1 MATSSSGDP
10 TCPVDV
16 TGLLNAW
23 TQGDLEARERLFP
36 LIYADLRRIAGA
48 RLKRERSAH
57 TLQPTELVHEVFL
70 KLAHSRMSWK
80 DRGHFYAVAAEAMR
94 RVLID
99 HARSKRR
106 RKRGAGSDPLP
117 LDETVAVPIRLD
129 HQVIELIEA
138 LGELRVMDSRQGE
151 VVDLRFFAG
160 LSVEETALAL
170 DLSPATIKREWSVA
184 RTWLH
189 HRMTKGHGRASML

>member
-1 MATSSSGDP
+1 
-10 TCPVDV
+10 
-16 TGLLNAW
+16 
-23 TQGDLEARERLFP
+23 LEARDRLFP
-36 LIYADLRRIAGA
+36 FVYAELRRLAGA
-48 RLKRERSAH
+48 RLKGERSGH
-57 TLQPTELVHEVFL
+57 SLQPTELVHEVFL
-70 KLAHSRMSWK
+70 KLADSRMTWK

-106 RKRGAGSDPLP
+106 RKRGAGNDPLP

-129 HQVIELIEA
+129 QQVIELIEA
-138 LGELRVMDSRQGE
+138 LGELRLMDSRQGE